1 MNGTPLLQR
10 CYQDVSGSATSF
22 KMNSLL
28 LDVALSQGIVSFSI
42 FKRILH
48 RVRPDWHIKECKP
61 FSCRGD
67 VAAWCGH
74 PWALGQCQWRTQRL
88 CENLTWSSLSAFP
101 RAHTGWLCRQ
111 PALQHQPSHLSG
123 AITSPWLLPQR
134 GAPAAQPHTLPNRA
148 EAAAAVARWAVQLKV
163 YLWTGS
169 QWGAGSPCHRIWQR
183 YW

>member
-1 MNGTPLLQR
+1 MILPCCFAETDLNLKAIRANGKSLMTSYMLLNSPQNVNHRLGFKNDPICISGRQSAGCFNPYSTLLQFRAAICTLGNTVFITPLKLFVPTFRPQMNGTPLLQR

-74 PWALGQCQWRTQRL
+74 P
-88 CENLTWSSLSAFP
+88 
-101 RAHTGWLCRQ
+101 
-111 PALQHQPSHLSG
+111 
-123 AITSPWLLPQR
+123 
-134 GAPAAQPHTLPNRA
+134 
-148 EAAAAVARWAVQLKV
+148 
-163 YLWTGS
+163 
-169 QWGAGSPCHRIWQR
+169 
-183 YW
+183 